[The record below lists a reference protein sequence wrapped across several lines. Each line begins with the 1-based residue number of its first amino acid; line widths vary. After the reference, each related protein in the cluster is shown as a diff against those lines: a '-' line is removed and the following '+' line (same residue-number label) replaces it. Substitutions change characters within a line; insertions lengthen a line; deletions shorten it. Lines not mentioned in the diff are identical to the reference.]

1 MKVALVVDDTAVD
14 RRLAGGLIEQAGG
27 IKVIYAKNGVDAIER
42 MHLELPDIVVT
53 DMQMPEMDGL
63 ELVTTIRT
71 HYPHVP
77 VILMT
82 AQGSESI
89 AVEALERGAASYV
102 PKSQLND
109 RLRSTVE
116 DVLLLSTADKTYAEL
131 AECQTRAELSY
142 ELDNTP
148 GLVDVMVDLV
158 QQLITGMNLTDH
170 TGCTRATVALREA
183 LLNALFHGNLELSHE
198 DLEAAREKLLLGDGS
213 DPVSQRKE
221 MTPYRDRRI
230 HVDIK
235 LSRDEARFIVEDQ
248 GPGFDYAVQLASMDP
263 ASIESLDGKR
273 GRGFVLM
280 LSFMDEVSFNERG
293 NRVTLVKKR
302 DETSA
307 GNR

>member
-27 IKVIYAKNGVDAIER
+27 VKVVYAKNGADAMDR
-42 MHLELPDIVVT
+42 MQLETPDIVVT

-63 ELVTTIRT
+63 ELVTQIRT

-116 DVLLLSTADKTYAEL
+116 DVLLLSTADKTYAQL
-131 AECQTRAELSY
+131 AACQTRAELSF
-142 ELDNTP
+142 ELDNSP
-148 GLVDVMVDLV
+148 GLIDVLVDLV
-158 QQLITGMNLTDH
+158 QQLLTGMNLTDH

-183 LLNALFHGNLELSHE
+183 LLNALFHGNLELSRD
-198 DLEAAREKLLLGDGS
+198 DLEASREKLLLGDGT
-213 DPVSQRKE
+213 DLVSQRSQ
-221 MTPYRDRRI
+221 MAPYRDRRI

-235 LSRDEARFIVEDQ
+235 LTRDEARFVVEDQ
-248 GPGFDYAVQLASMDP
+248 GPGFDYARQLTLMDP
-263 ASIESLDGKR
+263 DGIDSLEGKR

-293 NRVTLVKKR
+293 NRVTMVKKR
-302 DETSA
+302 D
-307 GNR
+307 